1 MLPLLQG
8 SSNPA
13 IPFYILGAGGVVSGV
28 LGVFLPETA
37 EEKLPQ
43 TVEEAED
50 FGIGQPLLT
59 IPFLLRRKRKTVD

>member
-1 MLPLLQG
+1 MKIKLQL
-8 SSNPA
+8 SPYRS
-13 IPFYILGAGGVVSGV
+13 
-28 LGVFLPETA
+28 VFLPETA

-59 IPFLLRRKRKTVD
+59 IPLLLRWRKRKMKMDE

>member
-1 MLPLLQG
+1 M
-8 SSNPA
+8 
-13 IPFYILGAGGVVSGV
+13 
-28 LGVFLPETA
+28 FLPETA

-59 IPFLLRRKRKTVD
+59 IPLLLRWRKRKMKMDE

>member
-1 MLPLLQG
+1 MNLAATLG
-8 SSNPA
+8 NHTSSSYLKFNS
-13 IPFYILGAGGVVSGV
+13 PFSIVSS
-28 LGVFLPETA
+28 VFLPETA

-59 IPFLLRRKRKTVD
+59 IPFLLRRKRKAET

>member
-1 MLPLLQG
+1 MEKKLLLL
-8 SSNPA
+8 SHS
-13 IPFYILGAGGVVSGV
+13 
-28 LGVFLPETA
+28 VFLPETA

-59 IPFLLRRKRKTVD
+59 IPLLLRMRKKKMEE